1 MELAKFKGIIPALL
15 TPFDENDKLN
25 ENELKKLIERNI
37 AQGVSGFYVAGSTG
51 EAFLLSMEERKRVMQ
66 IVKETAGKRVTLIA
80 HVGCVA
86 TAHSVE
92 LARYASELG
101 YDAVSSVAPFYYK
114 FGFEDIKKHY
124 FAIADA
130 SGLPVIVYNFPAFSG
145 VNITVD
151 QLGELLSDERVIGLK
166 HTSSDYF
173 AMERLRHLFPDKVI
187 YNGYDETYL
196 CGLMMG
202 CDGAIGSTFNFMSD
216 KFIAITNAF
225 KAGDIKLAQALQ
237 REANDVLDP
246 LIKTGVMAG
255 EKEVLNQLG
264 FSFGQPRAP
273 FKPVDDNGKE
283 LISKII
289 PLLSK

>member
-1 MELAKFKGIIPALL
+1 MELTKFKGIIPALL

-25 ENELKKLIERNI
+25 ESELKKLIERNI
-37 AQGVSGFYVAGSTG
+37 AQGISGFYVGGSTA
-51 EAFLLSMEERKRVMQ
+51 EVFLLSTEERKRVMQ
-66 IVKETAGKRVTLIA
+66 IVKETVQDRVTLIA
-80 HVGCVA
+80 HVGCVS
-86 TAHSVE
+86 TAHSAE

-114 FGFEDIKKHY
+114 FGFEEIKKHY
-124 FAIADA
+124 FEIANA

-173 AMERLRHLFPDKVI
+173 AMERLRQLFPDKVI

-202 CDGAIGSTFNFMSD
+202 CDGAIGSTFNFMAD
-216 KFIAITNAF
+216 KFIAMTSAF
-225 KAGDIKLAQALQ
+225 KKGDIKTAQALQ

-273 FKPVDDNGKE
+273 FKPVDDNGKK
-283 LISKII
+283 LIAKII

>member
-1 MELAKFKGIIPALL
+1 MDLTKFKGIIPALL
-15 TPFDENDKLN
+15 TPFDEKDEVN
-25 ENELKKLIERNI
+25 EAELKKLIERNI
-37 AQGVSGFYVAGSTG
+37 AQGVNGFYVGGSTA
-51 EAFLLSMEERKRVMQ
+51 EAFLLSTEERKNVMR
-66 IVKETAGKRVTLIA
+66 IVKETVKERVTLIA
-80 HVGCVA
+80 HIGCVS
-86 TAHSVE
+86 TAHSVD
-92 LARYASELG
+92 LAKYARELG

-114 FGFEDIKKHY
+114 FGFEEIKKHY
-124 FAIADA
+124 DAIATA
-130 SGLPVIVYNFPAFSG
+130 SALPVIVYNFPAFSG
-145 VNITVD
+145 VNITVE
-151 QLGELLSDERVIGLK
+151 QLSELLSDERVIGLK

-173 AMERLRHLFPDKVI
+173 AMERLRWRFPDKVL

-202 CDGAIGSTFNFMSD
+202 CDGAIGSTFNFMAD

-225 KAGDIKLAQALQ
+225 KKGDVATAQALQ

-264 FSFGQPRAP
+264 FSFGAPRAP
-273 FKPVDDNGKE
+273 FTPVTDDGKE
-283 LISKII
+283 LIAKII

>member
-1 MELAKFKGIIPALL
+1 MEITKFKGIIPALL

-25 ENELKKLIERNI
+25 EKELKMLIERNI
-37 AQGVSGFYVAGSTG
+37 KQGVSGFYVAGSTG
-51 EAFLLSMEERKRVMQ
+51 EAFMLSTEERKEVMR
-66 IVKETAGKRVTLIA
+66 IVAETVGGRVTLIA
-80 HVGCVA
+80 HVGCVS

-92 LARYASELG
+92 LASYAAKLG

-114 FGFEDIKKHY
+114 FGFEEIKKHY

-145 VNITVD
+145 VNITVE

-173 AMERLRHLFPDKVI
+173 AMERLRKAFPDKVI
-187 YNGYDETYL
+187 YNGYDETFV

-202 CDGAIGSTFNFMSD
+202 CDGAIGSTFNFMAD
-216 KFIAITNAF
+216 KFIAITKAFNA
-225 KAGDIKLAQALQ
+225 GNVIEAQRLQ
-237 REANDVLDP
+237 GEANDVLDV
-246 LIKTGVMAG
+246 LIKVGVVAG

-264 FSFGQPRAP
+264 YGFGMPRAP
-273 FKPVDDNGKE
+273 FKPVTDADKKE
-283 LISKII
+283 IEKII
-289 PLLSK
+289 NLIAK